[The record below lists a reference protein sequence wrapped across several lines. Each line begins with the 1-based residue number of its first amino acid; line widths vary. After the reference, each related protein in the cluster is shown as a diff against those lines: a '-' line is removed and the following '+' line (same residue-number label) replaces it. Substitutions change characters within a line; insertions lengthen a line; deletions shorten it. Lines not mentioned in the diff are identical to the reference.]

1 MMNFQGNDN
10 NLCWL
15 LPAKQLFTK
24 LYTEINK
31 LTNPFNQHPFNQQK
45 PLIFIY
51 ITSRAHVFIYYIIHL
66 KKKMLIFINY
76 VPNFTLK

>member
-1 MMNFQGNDN
+1 MNFQGNDN

-15 LPAKQLFTK
+15 LPAKQLFTN
-24 LYTEINK
+24 LYIEINK

-76 VPNFTLK
+76 VSNFTLK